1 MPNWT
6 YNNTQIKGNKVDV
19 ANFLNTI
26 IGKDDKGEY
35 YYDFTKCSPMPV
47 ELENLHQGSRNIDG
61 VTVDAWY
68 EDGDDVRPMMD
79 MVKDRLI
86 KEHKTYK
93 PIDWQYNNWG
103 TKWGDCATEL
113 LSDETVDDTRTLEF
127 YFESAWGEPFR
138 LLNDIAIKFNLDI
151 ENKWDIELGNGD
163 GISTYPWTPEDTE
176 QIYTQHEYELESM
189 RNAVRD
195 FNADTL

>member
-6 YNNTQIKGNKVDV
+6 YNSTQIKGNKVDV

-35 YYDFTKCSPMPV
+35 YYDFTKCNPMPV
-47 ELENLHQGSRNIDG
+47 ELQNLHQGSRNIDG

-103 TKWGDCATEL
+103 TKWGDCETKLIDDVINKDGREL
-113 LSDETVDDTRTLEF
+113 HFTFD
-127 YFESAWGEPFR
+127 SAWGEPFR
-138 LLNDIAIKFNLDI
+138 LLNDIAIKFHLEVKNT
-151 ENKWDIELGNGD
+151 WDVEMGQGQ
-163 GISTYPWTPEDTE
+163 GVSEYPWTPEDTE
-176 QIYTQHEYELESM
+176 RIYSEFERDMNQM
-189 RNAVRD
+189 REEIRTK
-195 FNADTL
+195 F

>member
-19 ANFLNTI
+19 ANFLNI
-26 IGKDDKGEY
+26 ITNKDDKGET
-35 YYDFTKCSPMPV
+35 YYDFTECNPMPV
-47 ELENLHQGSRNIDG
+47 ELTNLHQGSRNIDG

-79 MVKDRLI
+79 MVKDRLL
-86 KEHKTYK
+86 KEYKTYK

-103 TKWGDCATEL
+103 TKWGDCQTEL
-113 LSDETVDDTRTLEF
+113 LSDETVDDIRTLEF

-138 LLNDIAIKFNLDI
+138 LLNDIAIKFNLEI

-163 GISTYPWTPEDTE
+163 GISNYPWTPEDTE
-176 QIYTQHEYELESM
+176 RVYQQFEDDMNNMRESI
-189 RNAVRD
+189 RN
-195 FNADTL
+195 L